1 MMNMGEKISEE
12 ECNFLVE
19 VNTMYSFNDHWQRDA
34 QEADVDGDGC
44 INFEEFVGM
53 MKSAGHYSRVDGS
66 WQGNQEK

>member
-1 MMNMGEKISEE
+1 MMNMGERISEE

-19 VNTMYSFNDHWQRDA
+19 VITMQCTGFLDKDL

>member
-1 MMNMGEKISEE
+1 MMNMGERISEE

-19 VNTMYSFNDHWQRDA
+19 VNTIYSFNIHWQKA
-34 QEADVDGDGC
+34 VQEADVDGDGS